1 MRQMVFAYVLIKGWT
16 VDPDEHWFLY
26 QPREILLFP
35 AHYTEVVQSDVMTWV
50 VVMVIYRGGG
60 F

>member
-1 MRQMVFAYVLIKGWT
+1 MRQKVFAYVFVKGWII
-16 VDPDEHWFLY
+16 DPNEHWFFN

-35 AHYTEVVQSDVMTWV
+35 AHYTEVVQGDVMTWDV
-50 VVMVIYRGGG
+50 IMVIYRGEG